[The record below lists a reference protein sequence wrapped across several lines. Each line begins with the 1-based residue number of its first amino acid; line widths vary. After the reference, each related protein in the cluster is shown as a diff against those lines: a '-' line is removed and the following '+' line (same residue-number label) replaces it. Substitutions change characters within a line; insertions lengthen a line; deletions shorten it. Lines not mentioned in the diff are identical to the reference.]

1 MSIGIGVKHMTT
13 SWIDLTTGRRCVA
26 CGKENDDLED
36 DWCSQC
42 QAARLR
48 ANTRI
53 KKNPVLLVPHYTNTF
68 SDADDTDDEQD
79 GW

>member
-1 MSIGIGVKHMTT
+1 MSETE
-13 SWIDLTTGRRCVA
+13 CVG
-26 CGKENDDLED
+26 CGEANDTNDR
-36 DWCSQC
+36 WCSQC